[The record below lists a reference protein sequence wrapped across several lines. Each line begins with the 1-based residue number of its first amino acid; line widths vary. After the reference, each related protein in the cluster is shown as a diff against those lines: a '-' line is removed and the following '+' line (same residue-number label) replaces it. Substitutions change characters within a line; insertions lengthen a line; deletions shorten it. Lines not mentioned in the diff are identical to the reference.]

1 MSLLPFENL
10 PVHSP
15 RKFVPAT
22 AELGEWSAIKPLFDK
37 LEQRIRTISTSADL
51 EHWLLDWSELSAA
64 LDEEASKRYIAMTCH
79 TDNSDAE
86 KAYLH
91 FVEHIEPASTPQLMT
106 RRSQLHEQIAEIQR
120 EVEMKAGLH
129 MGVAI
134 HDDRS
139 KLNELYLE
147 ARQIVR
153 ELVRRF
159 QNGDGAVKF
168 DTVRAEF

>member
-1 MSLLPFENL
+1 MNGLPAVAVTLTVAIFCGCSTVETSSTRPPKPEARPVEIL
-10 PVHSP
+10 P
-15 RKFVPAT
+15 PAQ
-22 AELGEWSAIKPLFDK
+22 L
-37 LEQRIRTISTSADL
+37 
-51 EHWLLDWSELSAA
+51 AA
-64 LDEEASKRYIAMTCH
+64 
-79 TDNSDAE
+79 
-86 KAYLH
+86 
-91 FVEHIEPASTPQLMT
+91 ASTPQLMT

-147 ARQIVR
+147 ARQIDR